1 MLGNQEAPS
10 MERLTGEDRLML
22 SPDERWPQEIGAL
35 AVLDGARL
43 LDPGRP
49 VPERGGAAVEGLLH
63 LVRSSGSCRTCH
75 GAPASSRQFPIARLP
90 EDSPCLFLGWVQ
102 SS

>member
-63 LVRSSGSCRTCH
+63 LVPQFRQLPHLPRRAGVF
-75 GAPASSRQFPIARLP
+75 PAVSDR
-90 EDSPCLFLGWVQ
+90 
-102 SS
+102 